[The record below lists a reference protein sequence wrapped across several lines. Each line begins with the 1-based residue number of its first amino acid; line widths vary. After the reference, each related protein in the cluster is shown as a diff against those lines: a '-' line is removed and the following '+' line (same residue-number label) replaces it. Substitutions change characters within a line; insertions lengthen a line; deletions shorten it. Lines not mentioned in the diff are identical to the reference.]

1 MDPQTISLE
10 PLPPKI
16 SQSKPLFFFN
26 MDPDWRSA
34 MPRHPPA
41 CPRHHPP
48 GHAQKHANSMQIGF
62 RARLDPC
69 FARQGSF
76 IPHLG
81 PLRTAPGHF
90 RARFSIEQ
98 ARLHPT
104 WGPQGLPLGAP
115 RNPRNLELRAPS
127 RKTRESGNELA
138 MVTSNGPIATC
149 YWFQVGRSTTLT

>member
-1 MDPQTISLE
+1 MPQ
-10 PLPPKI
+10 
-16 SQSKPLFFFN
+16 
-26 MDPDWRSA
+26 
-34 MPRHPPA
+34 HPPDTT
-41 CPRHHPP
+41 RHYPP

-90 RARFSIEQ
+90 RACFSIEQ
-98 ARLHPT
+98 ARLYPT
-104 WGPQGLPLGAP
+104 WGPQRLPIGTP

-127 RKTRESGNELA
+127 RKKTIESGHKLA
-138 MVTSNGPIATC
+138 TVTRKGFLAPSKRAPRHWRQPINFVLRAAP
-149 YWFQVGRSTTLT
+149 RSVFPKHAI